1 MKTNTS
7 RRLSASTKRM
17 FGILSTALLNLL
29 EEKPFEKITTIDI
42 CKTAGV
48 PRATFYN
55 HFDDK
60 YDLLRFTLREI
71 ALHIKKSTEE
81 TSDERRYISD
91 IIYNLL
97 TFYES
102 NLKIIRK
109 VSSVNCSSTLYDE
122 MKLLMNEILTERM
135 TQSVFHGHHYPA
147 DITILAEFYSNGIVY
162 SVKSWI
168 DSGMKIP
175 KETLVKSFT
184 DIIIN

>member
-1 MKTNTS
+1 MKNKTS
-7 RRLSASTKRM
+7 GRLSASTKRM
-17 FGILSTALLNLL
+17 FGVLSTALLNLL

-71 ALHIKKSTEE
+71 ALHIKQSTAE
-81 TSDERRYISD
+81 TPDERQYISD
-91 IIYNLL
+91 IIHNLL

-109 VSSVNCSSTLYDE
+109 VSSVNCSSTLYNE
-122 MKLLMNEILTERM
+122 MKLLINEILTERM
-135 TQSVFHGHHYPA
+135 TQNVLQGHHYPS
-147 DITILAEFYSNGIVY
+147 DISILAEFYSNGIVY

-168 DSGMKIP
+168 DSGMKTP
-175 KETLVKSFT
+175 KEKLVSSFT